1 MDRMVERPAALD
13 VHKEQVTACV
23 RVPGEGGERRQEVR
37 EFKTTVRSLLGL
49 RDWLTESGVT
59 HVAMEATGCYW
70 WPVWAIL
77 EDGFELLLC
86 NAAHVKNLP
95 GRKTDVGDSQWL
107 CQLLEFGLLRSSFV
121 PPKPVRELRELTRRR
136 RTLVRERS
144 QEANRLH
151 KALEATGIKLD
162 CVATDILGVSGR
174 AMLAALL
181 AGERDPQAL
190 AGLAKG
196 RLRVKNAALVEA
208 FEGVR
213 FGSQNALLIGG
224 ILRHIDFLDAEIAAL
239 GEAIETHLTTERKDS
254 TPPFESAV
262 RLLCSMDGI
271 QARTAEMLLGE
282 FGTDMTRFPSDAHF
296 ASWAAQCPGNHKSAG
311 KRKSGKTR
319 MGPKWLDGSLH
330 DAAMGAIRVKDG
342 HFARKYRRI
351 KARSG
356 HKIAIGAVK
365 HALLIAIYHMLTTG
379 ELYRPPTPN
388 PEAEQRA
395 RERTTKRLIAQLERL
410 GHSVTLQTATTEAAV
425 SP

>member
-1 MDRMVERPAALD
+1 MPDCCLEHVYQTRLLLLDPPGGDVRLTAIGRWRMDQVVERPAALD

-23 RVPGEGGERRQEVR
+23 RVPGEGGERREEVR

-49 RDWLTESGVT
+49 RDWLSESGVT
-59 HVAMEATGCYW
+59 HVAMEATGVYW

-77 EDGFELLLC
+77 EDGFEVLLC

-107 CQLLEFGLLRSSFV
+107 CRLLECGLLRGSFV

-136 RTLVRERS
+136 RTLVRDRS
-144 QEANRLH
+144 QETNRLH

-174 AMLAALL
+174 SML
-181 AGERDPQAL
+181 D
-190 AGLAKG
+190 
-196 RLRVKNAALVEA
+196 
-208 FEGVR
+208 
-213 FGSQNALLIGG
+213 LLIAG

-239 GEAIETHLTTERKDS
+239 GDAIETHLAAAREDD
-254 TPPFESAV
+254 TPPFEPAV

-282 FGTDMTRFPSDAHF
+282 FGTDMTRFPTDAHF
-296 ASWAAQCPGNHKSAG
+296 ASWAAQCPGNHKSPG
-311 KRKSGKTR
+311 KRQSGKTR
-319 MGPKWLDGSLH
+319 KGPKWLDGALH
-330 DAAMGAIRVKDG
+330 DAAMAAIRVKDG

-365 HALLIAIYHMLTTG
+365 HAILIAIYHMLKNG
-379 ELYRPPTPN
+379 ELYHRPIVHPD
-388 PEAEQRA
+388 AERKQ
-395 RERTTKRLIAQLERL
+395 RERATQRPLAQLERL
-410 GHSVTLQTATTEAAV
+410 GRTVTLQTATAEAAV
-425 SP
+425 AP